1 MSFRERLTFQKHRQ
15 RLILLLASMM
25 LHNVALVR
33 CFLRSS
39 GLSSFQ
45 LRNHFVTQNHW
56 RFGAL
61 GLSSPTESS
70 EKKRIVFLGSPPVA
84 AESLRTLHEASQ
96 EADALFDIVAV
107 ISQPAKRGKRGAV
120 EDTAVSKM
128 AQQLS
133 ISSLLTPEKA
143 NDPEFLSQLASDIR
157 PDLCITAAYGQYLPK
172 AFLATP
178 KLGTVNIH
186 PSLLPRWRGA
196 SPVQRSLEAGDNPVG
211 VSVLYTVSKM
221 DAGPIIAQQSVEID
235 ENETASS
242 LLPKLFRIGT
252 ESLLKVLPDLLNGVI
267 TMETA
272 TPQNEDHVTHAKLI
286 ENAEAE
292 LRVWKESA
300 RTCHNRLR
308 GFHMWPKVFLYLQIC
323 TADDVDSPAP
333 IKLKI
338 HETRVVPHL
347 QLPPT
352 DVLQLGP
359 DKASGLYVVC
369 GDGSVLELLL
379 VQPPSKSPFPAR
391 DLVHGYPQA
400 TLRWYRP
407 PEEEDD
413 DDDTLVGT
421 SLTEPISTI
430 EAARI
435 RSA

>member
-1 MSFRERLTFQKHRQ
+1 M
-15 RLILLLASMM
+15 I

-33 CFLRSS
+33 CFLHSS
-39 GLSSFQ
+39 SKSSSQ
-45 LRNHFVTQNHW
+45 LRNHFVKQNHW
-56 RFGAL
+56 RC
-61 GLSSPTESS
+61 SSSTLWFSSTTESS
-70 EKKRIVFLGSPPVA
+70 DKKRIVFLGSPPVA

-96 EADALFDIVAV
+96 MPDAIFDIVAV

-133 ISSLLTPEKA
+133 IPSLMTPEKA
-143 NDPEFLSQLASDIR
+143 NDPDFLQQLASDIR

-221 DAGPIIAQQSVEID
+221 DAGPIIAQQSEWID
-235 ENETASS
+235 ENETATT
-242 LLPKLFRIGT
+242 LLPKLFQIGT

-272 TPQNEDHVTHAKLI
+272 MPQNEDLVTHAKLI

-300 RTCHNRLR
+300 VTCHNRLR
-308 GFHMWPKVFLYLQIC
+308 GFHMWPKVFMYIQIC
-323 TADDVDSPAP
+323 TEDDDDAPPPP

-338 HETRVVPHL
+338 HETRVVPNL
-347 QLPPT
+347 QMPPT

-369 GDGSVLELLL
+369 GDGSVLELRR

-391 DLVHGYPQA
+391 DLIHGYPQA
-400 TLRWYRP
+400 TLRWYQP
-407 PEEEDD
+407 PEEEANDSS
-413 DDDTLVGT
+413 VGT
-421 SLTEPISTI
+421 SLTEGISTTD
-430 EAARI
+430 AAILRNT
-435 RSA
+435 

>member
-1 MSFRERLTFQKHRQ
+1 MISRGRLTFQQYRRKRF
-15 RLILLLASMM
+15 LVLASMI
-25 LHNVALVR
+25 LHNFALVR
-33 CFLRSS
+33 CFLHSS
-39 GLSSFQ
+39 RKSLFCRH
-45 LRNHFVTQNHW
+45 LFVTQHHW
-56 RFGAL
+56 RCGSSSL
-61 GLSSPTESS
+61 WLSSSKESS
-70 EKKRIVFLGSPPVA
+70 GKKRIVFLGSPPVA

-96 EADALFDIVAV
+96 QSDAMFDIVAV

-128 AQQLS
+128 AQHLS
-133 ISSLLTPEKA
+133 IPSLLTPEKA
-143 NDPEFLSQLASDIR
+143 NDPEFLQQLASDIC

-172 AFLATP
+172 TFLATP

-221 DAGPIIAQQSVEID
+221 DAGPIIAQQSVWID
-235 ENETASS
+235 ENETATT
-242 LLPKLFRIGT
+242 LLPKLFQVGT
-252 ESLLKVLPDLLNGVI
+252 ESLLKALPDLLNGVI
-267 TMETA
+267 TMDKA
-272 TPQNEDHVTHAKLI
+272 TPQNEDDASHAKLI

-300 RTCHNRLR
+300 VTCHNRLR
-308 GFHMWPKVFLYLQIC
+308 GFHMWPKVFMYIQIC
-323 TADDVDSPAP
+323 PQNDDDPPGPP

-347 QLPPT
+347 QRPPT

-379 VQPPSKSPFPAR
+379 VQPPSKSPFLAR
-391 DLVHGYPQA
+391 DLIHGYPQA
-400 TLRWYRP
+400 TLRWFRP
-407 PEEEDD
+407 LEDAD
-413 DDDTLVGT
+413 SA
-421 SLTEPISTI
+421 SLREHISTA
-430 EAARI
+430 EAGVIKNASI
-435 RSA
+435 